1 MMKRIF
7 IYGLVAIQY
16 TGEIEIPC
24 RFVVHNRKH
33 PTLKKGDIFLI
44 DETTAVFAERSGNYK
59 KVAVDDANISN
70 LFLDQDS
77 EDKLPLDPTV
87 HEDKLPPPPPA
98 DDETG
103 SVAGGITKVAKNAMN
118 KLADMVK

>member
-7 IYGLVAIQY
+7 IYGLVAIEY

-33 PTLKKGDIFLI
+33 PTLKKGDIFLV

-59 KVAVDDANISN
+59 KVVVADANISH
-70 LFLDQDS
+70 LFLDENS
-77 EDKLPLDPTV
+77 EDKLPL
-87 HEDKLPPPPPA
+87 EPPA
-98 DDETG
+98 DDEIG
-103 SVAGGITKVAKNAMN
+103 SVIGGITKVAKNAMN